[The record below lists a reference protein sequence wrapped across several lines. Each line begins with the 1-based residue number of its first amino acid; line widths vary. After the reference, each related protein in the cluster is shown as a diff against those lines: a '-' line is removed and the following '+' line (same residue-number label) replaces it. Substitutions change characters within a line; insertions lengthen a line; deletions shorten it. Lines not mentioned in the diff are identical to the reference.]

1 MEVLL
6 EPDPGRNR
14 RMEWAME
21 AGKWRVAGETWSGWW
36 TWWSADGNGRGL

>member
-21 AGKWRVAGETWSGWW
+21 AGKWRVAGETWSG
-36 TWWSADGNGRGL
+36 